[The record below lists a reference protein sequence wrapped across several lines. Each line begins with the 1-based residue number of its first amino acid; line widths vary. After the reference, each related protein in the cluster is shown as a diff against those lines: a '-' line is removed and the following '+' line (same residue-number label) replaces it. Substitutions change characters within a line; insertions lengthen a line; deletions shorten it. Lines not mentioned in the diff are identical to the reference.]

1 MNTCVYS
8 SLVFIT
14 NVVAAYLTGEYIY
27 ATAFLA
33 LTCSS
38 VALHSSRDTSFYR
51 VLYWIDQVCM
61 YAVIFCGACIFY
73 FNVWSYG
80 QKPIWPAY
88 MSSSIS
94 VAEGQQKIRLD
105 IKPWSVTACIAIACF
120 FADIYLYYLSD
131 TSEEIDKWHSILHY
145 ISSIGHHCLLL

>member
-73 FNVWSYG
+73 F
-80 QKPIWPAY
+80 
-88 MSSSIS
+88 
-94 VAEGQQKIRLD
+94 
-105 IKPWSVTACIAIACF
+105 KPWSVTACIAIACF
-120 FADIYLYYLSD
+120 FSDIYLYYLSD